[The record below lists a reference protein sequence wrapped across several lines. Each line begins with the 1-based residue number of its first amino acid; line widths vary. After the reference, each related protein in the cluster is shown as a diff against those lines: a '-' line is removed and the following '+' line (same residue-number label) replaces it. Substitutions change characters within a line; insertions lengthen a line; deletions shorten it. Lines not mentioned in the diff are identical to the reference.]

1 MGKRRLQDKD
11 DKDTEDNMPRSAANA
26 RERTRMRVLS
36 KSFERLKLMLPWVPA
51 DTKLSKL
58 DTLRLVLSISVY
70 CDPLSNICTCE
81 ILQYLVTL
89 YCNVQA
95 MTYINHLHGL
105 LTEPGDPDTPEP
117 AVSCP
122 AHKRAWPYTAHPGHA
137 PAPGSRRLSKHEDN
151 NNTAATPATG
161 DTFLLH
167 HKHADTEVYI
177 ST

>member
-1 MGKRRLQDKD
+1 
-11 DKDTEDNMPRSAANA
+11 
-26 RERTRMRVLS
+26 
-36 KSFERLKLMLPWVPA
+36 
-51 DTKLSKL
+51 
-58 DTLRLVLSISVY
+58 
-70 CDPLSNICTCE
+70 
-81 ILQYLVTL
+81 
-89 YCNVQA
+89 

-137 PAPGSRRLSKHEDN
+137 PAPGSRRLS
-151 NNTAATPATG
+151 NTAATPATG

>member
-1 MGKRRLQDKD
+1 
-11 DKDTEDNMPRSAANA
+11 
-26 RERTRMRVLS
+26 
-36 KSFERLKLMLPWVPA
+36 
-51 DTKLSKL
+51 
-58 DTLRLVLSISVY
+58 
-70 CDPLSNICTCE
+70 
-81 ILQYLVTL
+81 
-89 YCNVQA
+89 

-122 AHKRAWPYTAHPGHA
+122 AHKRAWPYTAQPGHAHA
-137 PAPGSRRLSKHEDN
+137 PAPAPGRRLSKHEDN

>member
-1 MGKRRLQDKD
+1 
-11 DKDTEDNMPRSAANA
+11 
-26 RERTRMRVLS
+26 
-36 KSFERLKLMLPWVPA
+36 
-51 DTKLSKL
+51 
-58 DTLRLVLSISVY
+58 
-70 CDPLSNICTCE
+70 
-81 ILQYLVTL
+81 
-89 YCNVQA
+89 

-137 PAPGSRRLSKHEDN
+137 PAPAPAPGSRRLSKHEDN